1 MQKPTAKEHAPS
13 PQRGQKKA
21 SSRQRI
27 LTTGARLFRERGLQG
42 ASVNEVMAG
51 AGLTRGGFYA
61 HFEDK
66 DALVGGTLH
75 EMFDEA
81 ERNWLLHEELRG
93 DAWVELALKRYLS
106 VAHLQEP
113 GRGCVMP
120 ALSAELS
127 RGGETQRRIVAERI
141 STFLKLV
148 EDKLDEHP
156 EGASRRERAIALFT
170 GCVGA
175 ITVARALGD
184 PSLAA
189 EVLNATRQ
197 QLRRR

>member
-1 MQKPTAKEHAPS
+1 MQKHSDKELALAS
-13 PQRGQKKA
+13 QRGHKKA

-27 LTTGARLFRERGLQG
+27 LATGARLFRERGLQG

-66 DALVGGTLH
+66 DALVAGTLH

-93 DAWVELALKRYLS
+93 DAWIELALKRYLS
-106 VAHLQEP
+106 VPHLQDP

-120 ALSAELS
+120 SLSAELS
-127 RGGETQRRIVAERI
+127 RGEAQQRQIVATRI
-141 STFLKLV
+141 SGFLRLV
-148 EDKLDEHP
+148 ENKLDEQQ
-156 EGASRRERAIALFT
+156 GGSSRRERAIALFA

-175 ITVARALGD
+175 MTIARAVGD
-184 PSLAA
+184 PALAT
-189 EVLNATRQ
+189 EVLRTTRE
-197 QLRRR
+197 QLRPR

>member
-1 MQKPTAKEHAPS
+1 MQKPTAKEPAPS

-27 LTTGARLFRERGLQG
+27 LATGARLFRERGLHG

-66 DALVGGTLH
+66 EALVAGTLH

-81 ERNWLLHEELRG
+81 ERNWLLHDELRG

-106 VAHLQEP
+106 VPHLQEP

-120 ALSAELS
+120 SLSADLS
-127 RGGETQRRIVAERI
+127 RGDEKQRQIVAARI
-141 STFLKLV
+141 SSFLQLV
-148 EDKLDEHP
+148 EDKLEEHP
-156 EGASRRERAIALFT
+156 GGASRRERAIALFA

-175 ITVARALGD
+175 VTIARAVGE
-184 PSLAA
+184 PALAE
-189 EVLNATRQ
+189 EVLTATRR